1 MKHILSALLL
11 SAAATA
17 GIAQDAI
24 TFENEN
30 HKSVSTYDQWESSPF
45 RTGLLEGQVK
55 IIDNSFIEEGI
66 NESSQILAFNRSRY
80 GSHLYGARVDLKTPV
95 RLSPTPSYV
104 HVMTRSPRKGSVAV
118 VGLGK
123 RYDWQDQSAE
133 TFQLA
138 RVSTKEIPAGK
149 WADAV
154 FKLSGN
160 EAAEI
165 HSLVII
171 PDTESMLYSD
181 SDYVVYF
188 DEIVF
193 NNDANPRFS
202 AESYPI
208 SFEKTAERSRT
219 DRHINGITFT
229 GNQGAQLSISSLNN
243 SKLVY
248 FDKTEEQAISV
259 VAGETITP
267 AFDYTGNAMHRYV
280 YFDKGNDGK
289 FTPEIQNNRP
299 TDNSDLLS
307 YSYLNGY
314 NSNGESGTTSNPPA
328 FTIPQGLEP
337 GFYRIRCKI
346 DWDSDNAA
354 GNPSQSIID
363 NGGAIVDFL
372 ANVHNENVAF
382 SVNARMCTA
391 TAIDGSALPE
401 EIPFG
406 EDFTFK
412 VEMSSDYVIK
422 GLKIKHG
429 YNLTGE
435 QYINDNRQW
444 KEETLSLSQD
454 GEVTIPAEY
463 IDGNMAVEILY
474 ANKPTGY
481 PAMQR
486 IYKAN
491 NQENRYL
498 REVVATVNGKVQT
511 IFTATT
517 PKELPYTQ
525 YTFNTAWEKQD
536 GALIDKTAVPVTVP
550 KGTTS
555 FKMTFKPYT
564 GTINN
569 LSSQL
574 VWTSQAY
581 YIDANNDF
589 LFSGSNEIY
598 PAVGTPATGNN
609 FGDASGNATNGWT
622 RDITIPVLPEGTY
635 RMRVVYLEP
644 GNANG
649 ENYGS
654 DWNEKLFTTHNG
666 VIKAGIAYDFDINI
680 VEAPVEYTEPTF
692 TADNN
697 KPFNDTKFK
706 DTYVESIT
714 LTNGEQEKSKTYT
727 AKPENHWNVLSD
739 MEMTAK
745 VGETINAH
753 FVAYNLG
760 AYNTNQVL
768 QDLRFTAVVLA
779 IDWNGDGTFEY
790 TQKIKGNTPPTNV
803 VGGNAKPEE
812 GDGYVM
818 DYTYAITVPE
828 TAVAG
833 KKARVRFN
841 YTNAWFNNKP
851 ATDFIYTCKEGI
863 VYDFDIAI
871 EEPAPA
877 GRMVTV
883 ESADETMGTVAITS
897 PSGTTGNSVNTVD
910 DVTVQATVKSGYT
923 FVNWTNKD
931 GGAVV
936 STENPYT
943 YTEAEDIT
951 LVANFQ
957 AVITGWTV
965 NWTNP
970 EHATIEIELTNGT
983 KISNGGTV
991 PYDSEVYIIPTP
1003 APGYRISKVIAN
1015 GVNVSAKLEEGKLVY
1030 KTTIR
1035 ANTEFSVT
1043 TSEVIYRIDWDEA
1056 TFTNGSFQIFNTN
1069 DLSTAIVKNSV
1080 INIGDKFKVVPV
1092 PNDNYMVSRVYY
1104 KYFPNP
1110 TDDDIVD
1117 ITESADGYTFTATP
1131 NTNPSKNIIYVYA
1144 DFIEKPAVINRYAQ
1158 TTKKSNI
1165 SKDSYVER
1173 LEVNDKILG
1182 EWSSFNDDSRSNQ
1195 ITLAAWVNFES
1206 SSYYADGMAIMGHYQ
1221 GHYVGNGTT
1230 PSFTV
1235 SASSNGKMGIFSRT
1249 RNDSGGYPGTSS
1261 STINEIDIPQG
1272 WFHLALTAKLDGS
1285 NIVYKLYVNGEET
1298 SASKTV
1304 PGNENSNLPYL
1315 PDNTDGLGCVLSFG
1329 GDMNCKFDDIMI
1341 WTEAISPEE
1350 VKEAMKGY
1358 TDAELASMT
1367 TLVGYYTCDD
1377 MLENQGTSKNLG
1389 SNKTYDL
1396 KLQNLKI
1403 KALNPPTTGQKE
1415 PISEAN
1421 LATYIQDS
1429 ERDVPR
1435 GGEKL
1440 FESDEDAT
1448 WLTNGDEDFGYIVKS
1463 DNTKR
1468 LAYDGFRKVALAD
1481 NVLAVYHNGDAEL
1494 PTYVKEEDLESM
1506 TGAKTEMTS
1515 SYVVAGLDYTVQMPA
1530 VAKQWMPISMPAEVD
1545 LITVENGNGVRP
1557 GKNFWYAEPVV
1568 TGKNVTWTDITD
1580 EGNTDGTS
1588 YLNNLNPG
1596 IISVPELRVDQHFT
1610 FFTALGTPVVMRAYN
1625 QAYAAAQMPQAGVL
1639 KFVANPYATTVRAAQ
1654 LTGEAANMTIY
1665 RMNTASG
1672 NFDPVEGTVTLK
1684 EFEPVFV
1691 FNNGGN
1697 PSMAPRYIGTKDVS
1711 GVLEAEAVY
1720 NVNVRGT
1727 KGAIEV
1733 EAFVPADIE
1742 IFTVNGVKVA
1752 AEKVEGTRAF
1762 NLLSGIYVVRTVA
1775 DGNAETIKVVVE

>member
-259 VAGETITP
+259 VAGETITQ
-267 AFDYTGNAMHRYV
+267 AFDYTGDHMHRYV

-412 VEMSSDYVIK
+412 VEMSNDYVIK

-463 IDGNMAVEILY
+463 IDGNMAVEILF

-481 PAMQR
+481 PEMQR
-486 IYKAN
+486 IYAAN

-517 PKELPYTQ
+517 PEELPYTQ

-883 ESADETMGTVAITS
+883 ESANETMGTVAITS
-897 PSGTTGNSVNTVD
+897 PSGTTGNSVNTAD
-910 DVTVQATVKSGYT
+910 DVTVQATANSGYE
-923 FVNWTNKD
+923 FIKWTIVKT
-931 GGAVV
+931 GGATNE
-936 STENPYT
+936 STDNPYI
-943 YTEAEDIT
+943 YTDSEE
-951 LVANFQ
+951 
-957 AVITGWTV
+957 
-965 NWTNP
+965 
-970 EHATIEIELTNGT
+970 ATITAAFQKT
-983 KISNGGTV
+983 TV
-991 PYDSEVYIIPTP
+991 PLGVNKIWSSTL
-1003 APGYRISKVIAN
+1003 PGYVNGHKNGFTPEMNCARI
-1015 GVNVSAKLEEGKLVY
+1015 
-1030 KTTIR
+1030 
-1035 ANTEFSVT
+1035 
-1043 TSEVIYRIDWDEA
+1043 EV
-1056 TFTNGSFQIFNTN
+1056 
-1069 DLSTAIVKNSV
+1069 
-1080 INIGDKFKVVPV
+1080 
-1092 PNDNYMVSRVYY
+1092 
-1104 KYFPNP
+1104 
-1110 TDDDIVD
+1110 DD
-1117 ITESADGYTFTATP
+1117 
-1131 NTNPSKNIIYVYA
+1131 NIIKV
-1144 DFIEKPAVINRYAQ
+1144 DGTRSN
-1158 TTKKSNI
+1158 NI
-1165 SKDSYVER
+1165 SM
-1173 LEVNDKILG
+1173 
-1182 EWSSFNDDSRSNQ
+1182 
-1195 ITLAAWVNFES
+1195 AAWVKIIETNQDVSQAQSEKNYYGS
-1206 SSYYADGMAIMGHYQ
+1206 SGVILMGHRQPQVFGY
-1221 GHYVGNGTT
+1221 GGA
-1230 PSFTV
+1230 PSF
-1235 SASSNGKMGIFSRT
+1235 SLSFKDESKLAIFSRAKVD
-1249 RNDSGGYPGTSS
+1249 NGYPDDKAQTSE
-1261 STINEIDIPQG
+1261 TFDIEYG
-1272 WFHLALTAKLDGS
+1272 KWIHIAFTAALTEESTSETTAYKP
-1285 NIVYKLYVNGEET
+1285 VYTAYINGKKVCEMTMTEHT
-1298 SASKTV
+1298 D
-1304 PGNENSNLPYL
+1304 PQLPFL
-1315 PDNTDGLGCVLSFG
+1315 PDTHNGQETVFVFG
-1329 GDMNCKFDDIMI
+1329 EGINALFDNIMI
-1341 WTEAISPEE
+1341 WNKNISESE
-1350 VKEAMKGY
+1350 VKESMKGY
-1358 TDAELASMT
+1358 ANPSSVDG
-1367 TLVGYYTCDD
+1367 LVGYYTLDELNED
-1377 MLENQGTSKNLG
+1377 GTSPNILG
-1389 SNKTYDL
+1389 GSENMKYS
-1396 KLQNLKI
+1396 KI
-1403 KALNPPTTGQKE
+1403 EIENSINDINIHLGRTWGPNDAAKASKVFLSKGDVESKVADITAERPEPQGGAKFFRDGNEIQTSEWELNGNE
-1415 PISEAN
+1415 E
-1421 LATYIQDS
+1421 
-1429 ERDVPR
+1429 
-1435 GGEKL
+1435 
-1440 FESDEDAT
+1440 
-1448 WLTNGDEDFGYIVKS
+1448 FGYIQ
-1463 DNTKR
+1463 NLEGLTR
-1468 LAYDGFRKVALAD
+1468 LNYNGIEKVNLAD
-1481 NVLAVYHNGDAEL
+1481 GVLAVYHNGEPGL
-1494 PTYVKEEDLESM
+1494 PTYVRSTDLESM
-1506 TGAKTEMTS
+1506 TAAKTDLNS
-1515 SYVVAGLDYTVQMPA
+1515 SYVIAGLDYTVQMPA

-1545 LITVENGNGVRP
+1545 LIAVENGNGVRP
-1557 GKNFWYAEPVV
+1557 GKNFWYSEPVV
-1568 TGKNVTWTDITD
+1568 TGKSVTWTDITD
-1580 EGNTDGTS
+1580 EGNDDGNS

-1596 IISVPELRVDQHFT
+1596 IISVPQSRINQNFI
-1610 FFTALGTPVVMRAYN
+1610 FFTAMNTPVVMRAYN
-1625 QAYAAAQMPQAGVL
+1625 QAYAAAQMPQTGVL
-1639 KFVANPYATTVRAAQ
+1639 KFVANPYATTVTAAQ
-1654 LTGEAANMTIY
+1654 LTGNTTNMTIY
-1665 RMNTASG
+1665 RMNAASG

-1711 GVLEAEAVY
+1711 GVLETEAVY

-1727 KGAIEV
+1727 EGAVEV
-1733 EAFVPADIE
+1733 EAFVPADVE

-1752 AEKVEGTRAF
+1752 AEKVEGTRMF
-1762 NLLSGIYVVRTVA
+1762 NLQSGIYIVRTVA
-1775 DGNAETIKVVVE
+1775 DGNAETVKVVVE